1 MTNTGRIA
9 ILIATLAAASCSY
22 FHKNTQDEVID
33 ISHIKPITEVILVD
47 ASDFLVK
54 IDPVEYN
61 CMRTNMYYEARNQNT
76 DAAYIAVGYT
86 VLNRTASKRY
96 PNTVCGVVTQARR
109 DSKGNPLRHKCQFSW
124 YCDGKTEPAGRPE
137 NIIERRAWDR
147 ASLLALKV
155 MRKEVDNPIGS
166 ATMYHANYVKPFWRD
181 SYKKVAV
188 IESHIFY
195 TNPKKA

>member
-1 MTNTGRIA
+1 MTTSGRIA
-9 ILIATLAAASCSY
+9 VLIAALAAASCS
-22 FHKNTQDEVID
+22 FLHKKSQDEVID

-54 IDPVEYN
+54 IDPVEYD
-61 CMRTNMYYEARNQNT
+61 CMRTNMYYEARNQRT
-76 DAAYIAVGYT
+76 DTAYIAVGYT

-109 DSKGNPLRHKCQFSW
+109 DIKGNPIRHKCQFSW
-124 YCDGKTEPAGRPE
+124 YCDGKSNKPRLD
-137 NIIERRAWDR
+137 NVIEQRAWDR

-166 ATMYHANYVKPFWRD
+166 ATMYHANYVKPFWKD
-181 SYKKVAV
+181 SYRQVAV

-195 TNPKKA
+195 TKPTKA